1 MAFEAIT
8 IRRAEPKDRDGI
20 WHLLHAQC
28 KGWSGEQIRQN
39 LPNLLLLIKQ
49 DKILAVLFGKLT
61 TGKTEVIWIVIH
73 PLYPEEELKQIL
85 VHSLLGSQYPARNSQ
100 KAPDISDLI
109 PWPSI

>member
-28 KGWSGEQIRQN
+28 KGWSEEQIDEN

-61 TGKTEVIWIVIH
+61 AGKTEVIWIVIH
-73 PLYPEEELKQIL
+73 PLYPEEELKQTL
-85 VHSLLGSQYPARNSQ
+85 VHGLLGSQYPARNDP
-100 KAPDISDLI
+100 KASDIGGLLI
-109 PWPSI
+109 NPVV